1 MWQARGKRRDCQVTC
16 NNSRLTFFAVL
27 LFLFL
32 QTTGFGGLPDVTEHS
47 NIRRT
52 LSRQNSISNS
62 DSGGEIASIQKSK
75 VFGSALTGGGIVVGS
90 DIAGIA
96 LDTKSP
102 TSMTTPA
109 TAAAGAGVGKT
120 KNKSKSSRKARNGG
134 TAAGQKP
141 CRSTWMFALLLV
153 SAICLLAIAATLAY
167 QHFLMA
173 PSRNSHAQRLRI
185 VRRILREVPLV
196 DGHNNFAWNVRKYAH
211 SSLELV
217 HLSHDLDHKSMWSR
231 PAWAQTDMERLKQG
245 LVGVQVW

>member
-1 MWQARGKRRDCQVTC
+1 M
-16 NNSRLTFFAVL
+16 
-27 LFLFL
+27 

-75 VFGSALTGGGIVVGS
+75 VFGSALTGGGGIVVGS

-102 TSMTTPA
+102 TSLTTPA
-109 TAAAGAGVGKT
+109 TAAGAGAGVGKT
-120 KNKSKSSRKARNGG
+120 KNKKNKNARKARNGG
-134 TAAGQKP
+134 GPADAVHKT
-141 CRSTWMFALLLV
+141 RRNTWMFALTLV

-167 QHFLMA
+167 QHFLMS

>member
-1 MWQARGKRRDCQVTC
+1 MWQARGKRRGCQVTC

-120 KNKSKSSRKARNGG
+120 KNKSKNSRKARNGG